1 VAKDAKP
8 DRYVVDRIGS
18 PDPAS
23 SEYYVLDV
31 TNDRHARTV
40 LGLLIRYYRQYGQQI
55 AADEIEHM
63 LAETQA
69 AHAKIIQDRF
79 YARNP
84 NAKKS
89 TSKRRSAR

>member
-1 VAKDAKP
+1 MPKSAKP
-8 DRYVVDRIGS
+8 DRYIVDRVGS
-18 PDPAS
+18 PDPVT

-40 LGLLIRYYRQYGQQI
+40 LGLLIRYYRQYGQQL
-55 AADEIEHM
+55 AADEVEQV
-63 LAETQA
+63 LSDTQA
-69 AHAKIIQDRF
+69 AHTKIIQDRF

-84 NAKKS
+84 QAKKS